1 MLAEKKKICATCH
14 HDNILDK
21 VVSLTSNENTADVV
35 EMILLGPTS
44 SELIFSS
51 FDISGSI
58 CL

>member
-1 MLAEKKKICATCH
+1 MVA
-14 HDNILDK
+14 
-21 VVSLTSNENTADVV
+21 LTSNENAAGVV

-44 SELIFSS
+44 SELIFSV